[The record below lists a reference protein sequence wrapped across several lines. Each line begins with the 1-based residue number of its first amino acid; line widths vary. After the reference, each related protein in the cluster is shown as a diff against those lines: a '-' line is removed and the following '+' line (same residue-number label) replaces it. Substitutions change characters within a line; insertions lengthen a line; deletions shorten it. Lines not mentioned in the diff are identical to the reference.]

1 MRSTEIFGNKRGGN
15 MIETVIAPNNMQ
27 VVVIPPK
34 SREETKQSSKRLKV
48 AAYCRVSTDE
58 KEQINSY
65 KAQIEYYT
73 EKINK
78 NPEWQM
84 AGIFADEGISGTQ
97 AKKRPE
103 FLKMIRQCRQG
114 KIDLILTKSF
124 SRFARNTLD
133 SIDYIR
139 ELRLLGIGVVSE
151 KENMNTLN
159 EDSEMLIT
167 ILSCFAQ
174 AESESISKNV
184 SWGIHQSFKNGN
196 VPMQYSRLL
205 GYRKSEDGQ
214 TEIVP
219 DEAEVVKEI
228 YRCYLDGMSM
238 NLIADRLNEKGL
250 TTKKSNSPYRK
261 SVIQRILTNEKY
273 TGDAILQKTY
283 VTDCITKKTRK
294 NNGELPMYIVKNH
307 HEPIISRA
315 DFNRVQEEMARRSA
329 KRNIAD
335 KLTKTEQGKYSA
347 KYALSEL
354 LICGECGSHYRRV
367 TWTAKGFKEIK
378 WRCISRI
385 QYGKRKCHDS
395 PTIDEQTLHKAIVS
409 AINEFCEVKDDVA
422 KVLRESVTEELDVDL
437 NGSVQAAQQRID
449 VLAYNIDGLIK
460 LATVPE
466 SAATA
471 VADIEKFSEE
481 MKALREFIEAEKLK
495 QAKTERSNAELDIVL
510 KRLENEDLAIAEYDD
525 VVVRQLIEKVTVMDK
540 KTIIVTFKGG
550 FEIRKGLNGNIALC
564 AGYTPS

>member
-1 MRSTEIFGNKRGGN
+1 MTELLTQNDMR
-15 MIETVIAPNNMQ
+15 
-27 VVVIPPK
+27 VVIIPAK
-34 SREETKQSSKRLKV
+34 SQEEIKHSKRLRV

-58 KEQINSY
+58 DEQINSY

-124 SRFARNTLD
+124 SRFARNTVD
-133 SIDYIR
+133 SVDYIR
-139 ELRLLGIGVVSE
+139 ELRALGIGVVSE

-184 SWGIHQSFKNGN
+184 SWGVRQSFKNGK
-196 VPMQYSRLL
+196 VPIKYSTLL
-205 GYRKSEDGQ
+205 GYRKGKNDLP
-214 TEIVP
+214 EIIP
-219 DEAEVVKEI
+219 DEAEIVKEI
-228 YRCYLDGMSM
+228 FRSYLDGMS
-238 NLIADRLNEKGL
+238 LKQIADSLNSRGIKTKHKNTTWKPEVVKG
-250 TTKKSNSPYRK
+250 
-261 SVIQRILTNEKY
+261 ILKNEKY
-273 TGDAILQKTY
+273 SGDAILQKTY

-307 HEPIISRA
+307 HDPIISRN

-329 KRNIAD
+329 KLNIAE

-354 LICGECGSHYRRV
+354 LICGECGTHYRRV

-378 WRCISRI
+378 WRCINRI
-385 QYGKRKCHDS
+385 QYGKKECHNS
-395 PTIDEQTLHKAIVS
+395 PTIDEQPLQKAIVN
-409 AINEFCEVKDDVA
+409 AINEFCEVKDDVV
-422 KVLRESVTEELDVDL
+422 KVLRESVDEVLDPNL

-449 VLAYNIDGLIK
+449 ELAHNIDGLIK

-466 SAATA
+466 SAAAAMT
-471 VADIEKFSEE
+471 DIEKFSEE
-481 MKALREFIEAEKLK
+481 MKTLREFIETEKAK
-495 QAKTERSNAELDIVL
+495 QAAKQHSSDELDVVL
-510 KRLENEDLAIAEYDD
+510 ERLEKTKFTMTEYDD

-540 KTIIVTFKGG
+540 KTITVAFKGG
-550 FEIRKGLNGNIALC
+550 FEIRKELYGD
-564 AGYTPS
+564 

>member
-1 MRSTEIFGNKRGGN
+1 MTETLIQNDIR
-15 MIETVIAPNNMQ
+15 
-27 VVVIPPK
+27 VVIIPAK
-34 SREETKQSSKRLKV
+34 SQEEIKQSKRLRV

-58 KEQINSY
+58 DEQINSY

-139 ELRLLGIGVVSE
+139 ELRALGIGVVSE

-205 GYRKSEDGQ
+205 GYRKSEDGKA
-214 TEIVP
+214 EIVP

-238 NLIADRLNEKGL
+238 NLIADRLNGKGL
-250 TTKKSNSPYRK
+250 KTKKNNSPYRK
-261 SVIQRILTNEKY
+261 AVIQRILTNEKY

-307 HEPIISRA
+307 HDPIISRD

-329 KRNIAD
+329 KRNIAE

-395 PTIDEQTLHKAIVS
+395 PTIDEQPLHRAIVS
-409 AINEFCEVKDDVA
+409 AVNEFCEVKDDVA
-422 KVLRESVTEELDVDL
+422 KVLRESVAEEFDVNF
-437 NGSVQAAQQRID
+437 NGSVQAAQKRID
-449 VLAYNIDGLIK
+449 ELTRNIDELIK
-460 LATVPE
+460 LAAVPG
-466 SAATA
+466 SAAAAMT
-471 VADIEKFSEE
+471 DIQKFSEE
-481 MKALREFIEAEKLK
+481 MKALREFIKSEKMK
-495 QAKTERSNAELDIVL
+495 QAKTERSNYELDMVL
-510 KRLENEDLAIAEYDD
+510 QRLENEDFAIAEYDD
-525 VVVRQLIEKVTVMDK
+525 VVVRQLIEKITVKDK
-540 KTIIVTFKGG
+540 NTITVTFKGG
-550 FEIRKGLNGNIALC
+550 FEVRRELNNGN
-564 AGYTPS
+564 